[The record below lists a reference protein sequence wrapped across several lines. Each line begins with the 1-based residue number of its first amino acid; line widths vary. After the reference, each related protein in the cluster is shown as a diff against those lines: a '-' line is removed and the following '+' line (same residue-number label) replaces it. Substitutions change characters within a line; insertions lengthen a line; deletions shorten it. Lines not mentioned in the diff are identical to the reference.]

1 MFCLKFQII
10 VNTTKVKKQRQ
21 NRMDRDNFDF
31 PAWAA
36 QNHLKKEV
44 MDALSKEDFCSYDM
58 LLLLS
63 EEDIKEITEKYKLSL
78 GMRKLLTKSVK
89 KMQEKKDDGKAG
101 NAGQMSG
108 KSTPQ
113 KTNTAIPVTTPTT
126 LQVGPGRDLITS
138 PSDYFI

>member
-1 MFCLKFQII
+1 
-10 VNTTKVKKQRQ
+10 
-21 NRMDRDNFDF
+21 MDRDSFDF

-113 KTNTAIPVTTPTT
+113 KVNATTPVTTPTS
-126 LQVGPGRDLITS
+126 LQVISSTPGSKWFSAMSFFMQFPIGNDTQQKH
-138 PSDYFI
+138 